1 MVFSAWMKASGGGFC
16 LRAHV
21 FLFWKFADEFSTFT
35 SWTWWNLSPNHL
47 LDFSLWTDTMSPL
60 KGITDRLTFSN
71 TPIISTPC
79 IIRLH
84 YFLWKE
90 CSSSL
95 STKKKKKLS
104 PFSSKAAAS
113 IKLHMSYLK
122 KKKNWDIFDTDIM
135 PMDRGAWRQFC
146 PWSCRE
152 SDMTEW
158 LTQQQNARVD
168 LRHLHTWSLQRQL
181 ATLSCCVVIASFSAV
196 EMIKFDSDAMTR
208 ALFATLCTGSLELI
222 YYSLQVGTLKQH
234 PSHRPAFK
242 PMSTPFY
249 SLFLWVLFF

>member
-122 KKKNWDIFDTDIM
+122 KKKK
-135 PMDRGAWRQFC
+135 
-146 PWSCRE
+146 
-152 SDMTEW
+152 
-158 LTQQQNARVD
+158 
-168 LRHLHTWSLQRQL
+168 LRHIWHRYYAHGQRSL
-181 ATLSCCVVIASFSAV
+181 AAV
-196 EMIKFDSDAMTR
+196 
-208 ALFATLCTGSLELI
+208 LSLEL
-222 YYSLQVGTLKQH
+222 QGVGH
-234 PSHRPAFK
+234 D
-242 PMSTPFY
+242 
-249 SLFLWVLFF
+249 WVTNTATKRTCRFETFAHMVTTAAVSNPVVLRGYRLFFCGWND